1 MNTMTTSV
9 SSDQCKSIM
18 KWFSRY
24 KYLLILLFVFLIFSI
39 LWFASLDAEQ
49 KYQKQLSVTIY
60 DRNGIPLSIEE
71 NTKGHYVKEIK
82 NLPEEFENLLI
93 LKEDKYFR
101 YHFGI
106 NPFSN
111 VRAIYSKII
120 SDRAGGASTITQQLS
135 KNLLGTELERN
146 VLNKLREAFYSV
158 GIEIFYTKDEI
169 LTMYAN
175 TVYLGNQIQ
184 GFETGSYAYFGKPLS
199 ETTHSE
205 QISLLATLSYPN
217 ARNPWEDTNAVFAEA
232 LNNRISPQHTFTKS
246 DTVSDYS
253 FRKDSYF
260 ELSTAGVGC
269 NETCRTTI
277 DNELSE
283 KIRAILNRHIES
295 EWERG
300 ARNGSVVVIDPMNS
314 EIIAI
319 IGSKDPNSQ
328 SNGDQINMAITPR
341 PIGSTVKPFIYL
353 KGFID
358 GLRPYTLVDD
368 REYKYSIATGFPLYP
383 KNYDGQYRGEVTL
396 HEALSNSLNVP
407 SVKILEFIGLNN
419 FYSFLSEKLKF
430 EPIQSYESYQ
440 YGIALG
446 GLEMDLLTL
455 THYFTIFPRMGTIEP
470 LRILSDST
478 ENFALPPQSDIQS
491 EQKISDEKY
500 TQLVHAILSD
510 RYSGVDQFGLV
521 STFNIDAKDYGIK
534 TGTSRDFHDSWIVG
548 YTGDFVVGVWI
559 GNTENEPLKQVTGQS
574 GAGAVWHDVM
584 NVLLESPYNKNTVL
598 SRSHITQS
606 PILNSNEWIL
616 SGEEID
622 SHRNLL
628 QTNNLILSP
637 YNNDSF
643 ELFTDTTLTLKASKK
658 VEWFINGESLG
669 ESENTTFSPKS
680 AGNYEIMVIDNPSKR
695 REIITI
701 KVTLPQ

>member
-1 MNTMTTSV
+1 
-9 SSDQCKSIM
+9 
-18 KWFSRY
+18 
-24 KYLLILLFVFLIFSI
+24 
-39 LWFASLDAEQ
+39 
-49 KYQKQLSVTIY
+49 
-60 DRNGIPLSIEE
+60 
-71 NTKGHYVKEIK
+71 
-82 NLPEEFENLLI
+82 
-93 LKEDKYFR
+93 
-101 YHFGI
+101 
-106 NPFSN
+106 
-111 VRAIYSKII
+111 
-120 SDRAGGASTITQQLS
+120 
-135 KNLLGTELERN
+135 
-146 VLNKLREAFYSV
+146 
-158 GIEIFYTKDEI
+158 
-169 LTMYAN
+169 
-175 TVYLGNQIQ
+175 
-184 GFETGSYAYFGKPLS
+184 
-199 ETTHSE
+199 
-205 QISLLATLSYPN
+205 
-217 ARNPWEDTNAVFAEA
+217 
-232 LNNRISPQHTFTKS
+232 
-246 DTVSDYS
+246 
-253 FRKDSYF
+253 
-260 ELSTAGVGC
+260 
-269 NETCRTTI
+269 
-277 DNELSE
+277 
-283 KIRAILNRHIES
+283 
-295 EWERG
+295 
-300 ARNGSVVVIDPMNS
+300 
-314 EIIAI
+314 
-319 IGSKDPNSQ
+319 
-328 SNGDQINMAITPR
+328 
-341 PIGSTVKPFIYL
+341 
-353 KGFID
+353 
-358 GLRPYTLVDD
+358 
-368 REYKYSIATGFPLYP
+368 
-383 KNYDGQYRGEVTL
+383 
-396 HEALSNSLNVP
+396 
-407 SVKILEFIGLNN
+407 
-419 FYSFLSEKLKF
+419 
-430 EPIQSYESYQ
+430 
-440 YGIALG
+440 
-446 GLEMDLLTL
+446 MDLLTL